1 MSLIAGSYFLSTEP
15 WKSALVHRATVGGM
29 ATILA
34 HLQVK
39 VGREREFEAVASE
52 LYRATHRNETRVR
65 RYEYWRGEKPGTYY
79 TLLSFVDEEGFL
91 EHQTS
96 EHHEVAGPKLSELI
110 ADLRLEWIDP
120 MQSGSPLSPTNRQ
133 PLRSDANELWT
144 MYHARYAAKVQN
156 WWFPMRAVENESLV
170 AGGRSTS
177 NAAGYGR

>member
-1 MSLIAGSYFLSTEP
+1 
-15 WKSALVHRATVGGM
+15 M

-34 HLQVK
+34 HLQVTA
-39 VGREREFEAVASE
+39 GREREFEAVAAE

-96 EHHEVAGPKLSELI
+96 DHHEAAGPKLSGLI
-110 ADLRLEWIDP
+110 SEMRLEWIDP
-120 MQSGSPLSPTNRQ
+120 MQAASPLSPTNRQ
-133 PLRSDANELWT
+133 PLRSDANALWT

-170 AGGRSTS
+170 AGGRTTS